1 MIHNLSQ
8 KLTSTFIHYRI
19 IETEDREVYI
29 YSFELL
35 LSAVINL
42 AVVVLLICL
51 TGQVWGG
58 VGFVLAFLVLR
69 QSAGGYHASSHFFC
83 ILSFTVIFTVFLA
96 VIIFLP
102 PLYYL
107 PVILGALIIGIP
119 VIVLTAP
126 VAHENK
132 PLTGA
137 ECARLS
143 RLAKLTVVVLTAL
156 IMTGWYL
163 APWSAAPAGAALGLL
178 TVALSSLAVLYQK
191 RKRA

>member
-8 KLTSTFIHYRI
+8 KLTTTFIHHRI
-19 IETEDREVYI
+19 IDAEDREVYI

-42 AVVVLLICL
+42 AVVVLLIGL
-51 TGQVWGG
+51 TGQVAGG
-58 VGFVLAFLVLR
+58 VGFVLTFLVLR

-83 ILSFTVIFTVFLA
+83 ILSFTVIFSVFLA
-96 VIIFLP
+96 VITFL

-107 PVILGALIIGIP
+107 PVILGALVLGVP

-126 VAHENK
+126 VAHVNK

-137 ECARLS
+137 ERVRLS
-143 RLAKLTVVVLTAL
+143 RLAKLTVVILTAL

-163 APWSAAPAGAALGLL
+163 APGSAAPAGAALGLL
-178 TVALSSLAVLYQK
+178 TVALSSLAALYQK

>member
-8 KLTSTFIHYRI
+8 KLTTTFIHHRI
-19 IETEDREVYI
+19 IDAEDREVYI

-42 AVVVLLICL
+42 AVVVLLIGL
-51 TGQVWGG
+51 TGQVAGG
-58 VGFVLAFLVLR
+58 MGFVLTFLVLR

-83 ILSFTVIFTVFLA
+83 ILSFTVIFSVFLA
-96 VIIFLP
+96 VITFLP

-107 PVILGALIIGIP
+107 PVILGALVLGVP

-126 VAHENK
+126 VAHVNK

-137 ECARLS
+137 ERVRLS

-163 APWSAAPAGAALGLL
+163 APGSAAPA
-178 TVALSSLAVLYQK
+178 
-191 RKRA
+191 

>member
-8 KLTSTFIHYRI
+8 KLTTTFIHHRI
-19 IETEDREVYI
+19 IDAEDREIYI

-58 VGFVLAFLVLR
+58 VGFVLSFIILR

-83 ILSFTVIFTVFLA
+83 ILSFTVIFAVFVTVMT
-96 VIIFLP
+96 FLP
-102 PLYYL
+102 AGYYL
-107 PVILGALIIGIP
+107 PVILVSLAIGIP
-119 VIVLTAP
+119 VIVRTAP

-143 RLAKLTVVVLTAL
+143 HLAKLTVVVLTAL

-163 APWSAAPAGAALGLL
+163 VPWNAASVGAALGLL
-178 TVALSSLAVLYQK
+178 TVALSSLAALYQK

>member
-8 KLTSTFIHYRI
+8 KLTTTFIHHRI
-19 IETEDREVYI
+19 IEAEDREIYI

-58 VGFVLAFLVLR
+58 VGFVLSFIILR

-83 ILSFTVIFTVFLA
+83 ILSFTVIFSVFLA

-102 PLYYL
+102 TLYYL
-107 PVILGALIIGIP
+107 SVILGALTI
-119 VIVLTAP
+119 AY
-126 VAHENK
+126 
-132 PLTGA
+132 
-137 ECARLS
+137 LS
-143 RLAKLTVVVLTAL
+143 LCSQRRWPMRT
-156 IMTGWYL
+156 
-163 APWSAAPAGAALGLL
+163 S
-178 TVALSSLAVLYQK
+178 
-191 RKRA
+191 R